1 MSPEPLEA
9 WLSPT
14 ELVGEVA
21 GFYTLG
27 AGSIE
32 HETLPPEAAKRL
44 TGYPGPFALTGRLA
58 VDRRWSRKGLG
69 SSLVA
74 DAFRRV
80 VQASEALAVY
90 AVAVDAKD
98 ERATR
103 FYERLGFI
111 RLPESE
117 RRLFFPTSA
126 VERLI
131 AN

>member
-1 MSPEPLEA
+1 M
-9 WLSPT
+9 
-14 ELVGEVA
+14 
-21 GFYTLG
+21 
-27 AGSIE
+27 
-32 HETLPPEAAKRL
+32 
-44 TGYPGPFALTGRLA
+44 
-58 VDRRWSRKGLG
+58 
-69 SSLVA
+69 
-74 DAFRRV
+74 

-90 AVAVDAKD
+90 AVVVDAKD

-131 AN
+131 ED